1 MWISPSRSGH
11 IHLRPAYIWASLR
24 LSIETMAMTE
34 DEAATEMSTTAAA
47 AAATETAAN
56 TMVAAAGTTRTEGA
70 AGVAPRPRTTV
81 VGGEARAMTGPDR
94 VSAPTP
100 HVVIK
105 SVLIRTCV
113 CDVMPPPMSTMFS
126 QSADTHLVL

>member
-1 MWISPSRSGH
+1 MWITPSHSGH
-11 IHLRPAYIWASLR
+11 IHPRPAYIWASLR

-56 TMVAAAGTTRTEGA
+56 TTVAAAGTMRTGGA
-70 AGVAPRPRTTV
+70 DAAPRLRTTV